1 MKNLIITM
9 GILSLMS
16 MGVQYETDSIR
27 FLLYQRHAVQIC
39 REMAEAAAY
48 TFDETDSWSAA
59 EAAAEKILL
68 LNMKAESAG
77 KTVWNLRKEGNT
89 IYAEIRVPSPEFSL
103 SFLRNIIQECTFSAV
118 HTA

>member
-1 MKNLIITM
+1 MT
-9 GILSLMS
+9 

-27 FLLYQRHAVQIC
+27 FILYQRHGMQIC
-39 REMAEAAAY
+39 REMAETAAY
-48 TFDETDSWSAA
+48 TFEETDSWSAA
-59 EAAAEKILL
+59 EVAAENVLL

-89 IYAEIRVPSPEFSL
+89 ICAEIRVPSPEFSL

-118 HTA
+118 HAA